1 MPGIYMAL
9 DIAKRALLVQQAAFQ
24 VVGHNV
30 ANVNTPG
37 FSRQNAVL
45 EPSNALPS
53 PVGPMGSGVDFT
65 KISHAFDKY
74 VEAQIN
80 RETEELGKWAAKGE
94 SFDRIEAIF
103 NESSG
108 YGLNNAMNEFWNAW
122 QDVANAPSGKAERFT
137 LIAKSEILAGTLN
150 ELYSSLR
157 GLQEDLDDRIS
168 DCILEVNTIA
178 GQIAE
183 INAKIPQAEV
193 AGSDAND
200 SRDTRNNL
208 LNELSE
214 MININY
220 YENPDGTVTVLVG
233 EGKLLVEG
241 RHSWNLLGEANAGN
255 RGLVD
260 VKWDAGNGVTTDITG
275 DISGG
280 EISGWL
286 ELRDVTI
293 EDYMSRLDTLA
304 NEMIEEVNTLHSGGA
319 GLDSYTDLTGTYAVA
334 DLNNNLNAELTFT
347 SQAGSFIIEVMDST
361 EMVVNTYT
369 INVDPTSD
377 SLNVLVT
384 NINSTLVAGALPGM
398 PELIAEA
405 TVDGELRIQTSV
417 GFSDHSFV
425 FTSDSS
431 GTLMALGVNTF
442 FSGSDAFTIAV
453 NPIVGNDTNK
463 IAAAT
468 SSNSL
473 GDNTNALDIAGL
485 KDSLLMESG
494 TSTLGDYY
502 SSLVSKIG
510 VESRE
515 TSGMS
520 SHQEAMLEQ
529 LEKRKSSVSGV
540 SLDEEM
546 INLMKYQNAY
556 MSAAR
561 LVTLVDEM
569 LDALI
574 RM

>member
-9 DIAKRALLVQQAAFQ
+9 DIAKRALLVQQTAFQ

-53 PVGPMGSGVDFT
+53 PIGPMGSGVDFT
-65 KISHAFDKY
+65 KISRAFDKY
-74 VEAQIN
+74 VETQLN
-80 RETEELGKWAAKGE
+80 RETEELGKWTAKGE

-137 LIAKSEILAGTLN
+137 LITKGEILAGTLN

-168 DCILEVNTIA
+168 DCIEEINTIA

-183 INAKIPQAEV
+183 INATIPQAEV
-193 AGSDAND
+193 AGSEAND

-241 RHSWNLLGEANAGN
+241 RHSWNLQGEANSGN

-319 GLDSYTDLTGTYAVA
+319 GLDGYSDLTGIYAVA
-334 DLNNNLNAELTFT
+334 DPDINLNAELTFT

-361 EMVVNTYT
+361 ETVVNTYT

-377 SLNVLVT
+377 SLNALVT
-384 NINSTLVAGALPGM
+384 NINNQLASGGT
-398 PELIAEA
+398 ELIAEA

-442 FSGSDAFTIAV
+442 FSGNDAFTIAV

-468 SSNSL
+468 SSNSR
-473 GDNTNALDIAGL
+473 GDNTNALAIAGL

-502 SSLVSKIG
+502 SSLVSEIG

-520 SHQEAMLEQ
+520 NHQEAMLEQ

-561 LVTLVDEM
+561 IVTLVDEM

-574 RM
+574 RI